1 MGTKL
6 ELSYLPNHRT
16 PRTDAAASPLG
27 PWLSVLD
34 ALGCRGGTKA
44 SELIAPFAP
53 LFLRPVLYFC
63 ALLDIIPNSTITTT
77 SQQIFHLPCSMLFWM
92 QSETLLSPFIGAHG
106 SKRPCANRAAPSTS
120 FPPLWH
126 TRVVTFA
133 HHIHHSNH
141 LVTTWILRNCWV
153 DVWERFGLLMFTSG
167 AFLIHI
173 VGVVIYFNLS

>member
-133 HHIHHSNH
+133 HHIHHSN
-141 LVTTWILRNCWV
+141 TWWQPG
-153 DVWERFGLLMFTSG
+153 FYG
-167 AFLIHI
+167 I
-173 VGVVIYFNLS
+173 VGRMRAIRPAHVHEWSCSHSYCWSSNTL